1 MGVEKLN
8 LNQIWELG
16 QALDADRGGYGRVF
30 IARSPEGEEAVAKL
44 VRKEPGAERE
54 MLFDG
59 AGKPNVVPILDSGEH
74 GDDWVIIMPRAQKSL
89 RRHLEDSGGKL
100 PLAEC
105 VQVLTDIATALDG
118 LDGDIVHRDLKP
130 ENVLLLNG
138 IWCLADF
145 GLARYAEAATA
156 AGLYTRKDAGTGPYV
171 PPERWRMER
180 ATTASDVFAFGVI
193 GYEIFSGRWPFPG
206 PDFRHQILH
215 DSAPRLA
222 DAPPLYASLIG
233 ACLYR
238 APQARPTPADIVA
251 RLATIGGSP
260 LTGGLAALAQQNS
273 EETARIAAAQ
283 QYQSQQRTE
292 EERRSDL
299 FGVAIDSFEA
309 ISETVLAALTA
320 AAPTGRV
327 TRRQHGSWDFAV
339 GDAKLTLDEIQ
350 KTNPE
355 AWAGDGSAPFDV
367 IAYTAINL
375 SVPWNGNGYQGRSHS
390 LWFCDAQT
398 AEHYGWFETAFME
411 LAFGRQQ
418 PPRRTVPFALGPDDR
433 ARTALSPVLDVIQLA
448 WPFTRQEPAVLDD
461 FINCWADWLAR
472 AAACQLSFP
481 PSMPER
487 PTQGSHR

>member
-1 MGVEKLN
+1 MEKLN
-8 LNQIWELG
+8 LNQTWELG
-16 QALDADRGGYGRVF
+16 EPLDSDPGGFGRVF
-30 IARSPEGEEAVAKL
+30 LARSPEGEEVVAKL

-59 AGKPNVVPILDSGEH
+59 VGKPNVVPILDSGEH

-193 GYEIFSGRWPFPG
+193 GFEIFSGSWPFPG
-206 PDFRHQILH
+206 LDFRHQILH
-215 DSAPRLA
+215 DNAPRLA

-238 APQARPTPADIVA
+238 APQARPTPADLVT
-251 RLATIGGSP
+251 RLATLGGPP
-260 LTGGLAALAQQNS
+260 LAGGLAALAQANS
-273 EETARIAAAQ
+273 EQVTRTAAAQ
-283 QYQSQQRTE
+283 QQESQQRTE
-292 EERRSDL
+292 ADRRGDLLEAAEESLEVISD
-299 FGVAIDSFEA
+299 
-309 ISETVLAALTA
+309 TVLAALATA
-320 AAPTGRV
+320 APAGQV
-327 TRRQHGSWDFAV
+327 TRRQHGGWSFALGGAELTFDQADGMLPQSWT
-339 GDAKLTLDEIQ
+339 G
-350 KTNPE
+350 
-355 AWAGDGSAPFDV
+355 GGSARFDV
-367 IAYTAINL
+367 IAHTSITL
-375 SVPWNGNGYQGRSHS
+375 SVPPSRSGYQGRSHS

-398 AEHYGWFETAFME
+398 AEQYGWFETAFRE
-411 LAFGRQQ
+411 SSFGGQRQ
-418 PPRRTVPFALGPDDR
+418 PRPTAPFALPPDADAR
-433 ARTALSPVLDVIQLA
+433 AAMNSGMHATQLA
-448 WPFTRQEPAVLDD
+448 WPFTRLEPADLDD
-461 FINCWADWLAR
+461 FISRWADWLAR
-472 AAACQLSFP
+472 AADGQLAFP

-487 PTQGSHR
+487 HTQGSHR